1 MVEMKEYSKKKT
13 ILITVAIVIIAIAIS
28 LAIYFII
35 KNQNRDSSTNFVQQN
50 SLTTSDQSI
59 DLGNTTLQNTTGYV
73 YTISSNVSLTGVENF
88 VANTNSSMET
98 ITQNEGTYYQWGID
112 EDYVIYTLDKNYLIF
127 NITKGISWIESS
139 LTAYSFSQFVDQ
151 YFDKSWTYTLVDS
164 QKMSSGE
171 TIYYAK
177 RNIDDI
183 NIETV
188 FDKQQT
194 DYLAFKDGKIVYGK
208 ILLLDIL
215 AEKKEVPLIANEEL
229 ERYINLPN
237 YPKEIYPNYNA
248 VQSTV
253 LSDIDYKSD
262 EFADITETLS
272 ACKSNSAELVY
283 LYKYM
288 EQKNLTPVFKLDLTC
303 EITFEGSKLS
313 VPAIGYVNAIDPE
326 YISAE

>member
-1 MVEMKEYSKKKT
+1 MTKDDKKKT
-13 ILITVAIVIIAIAIS
+13 ILITVIIVIIAIAIS

-35 KNQNRDSSTNFVQQN
+35 KNRNKDSSTNFIQQN
-50 SLTTSDQSI
+50 SLTTSNQSI
-59 DLGNTTLQNTTGYV
+59 DLGNTTVSETVGYV
-73 YTISSNVSLTGVENF
+73 YAISSNVSLKGVESF
-88 VANTNSSMET
+88 VEKTNSSMKT
-98 ITQNEGTYYQWGID
+98 TTQEEGRHYEWGVD

-127 NITKGISWIESS
+127 EIAQGITWNESS
-139 LTAYSFSQFVDQ
+139 LTAYSFSQFVNQ
-151 YFDKSWTYTLVDS
+151 YFGKSWTYTLVDS

-171 TIYYAK
+171 IIYYAK
-177 RNIDDI
+177 RNIDNI

-194 DYLAFKDGKIVYGK
+194 DYLALKNGKIVYGK
-208 ILLLDIL
+208 ILLLDIM
-215 AEKKEVPLIANEEL
+215 AEKKEVPLVADEEL
-229 ERYINLPN
+229 ERYINLPA

-262 EFADITETLS
+262 EFAAITETLS
-272 ACKSNSAELVY
+272 DCKSNSAELVY

-288 EQKNLTPVFKLDLTC
+288 EQKNLTPVFKLDLNC
-303 EITFEGSKLS
+303 EITFEDKKLS
-313 VPAIGYVNAIDPE
+313 VPAIGYVSAIDPK